1 MSDNIEKAAREL
13 AERLAREKEL
23 RKGGKKGK

>member
-23 RKGGKKGK
+23 HQSQKKGK